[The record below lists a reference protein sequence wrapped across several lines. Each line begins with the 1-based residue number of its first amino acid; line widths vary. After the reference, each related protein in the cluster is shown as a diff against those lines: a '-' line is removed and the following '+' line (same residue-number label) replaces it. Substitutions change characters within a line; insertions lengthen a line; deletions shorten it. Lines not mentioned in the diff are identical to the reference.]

1 MTLAHAFPM
10 QMCSGPQERPG
21 DYPPISFTIQ
31 DYRGYTISL
40 SDIPTRSTQK
50 KERVVVR
57 LCKVD
62 VLRVMVLV
70 GSGEENQVN

>member
-1 MTLAHAFPM
+1 M
-10 QMCSGPQERPG
+10 
-21 DYPPISFTIQ
+21 
-31 DYRGYTISL
+31 ISL